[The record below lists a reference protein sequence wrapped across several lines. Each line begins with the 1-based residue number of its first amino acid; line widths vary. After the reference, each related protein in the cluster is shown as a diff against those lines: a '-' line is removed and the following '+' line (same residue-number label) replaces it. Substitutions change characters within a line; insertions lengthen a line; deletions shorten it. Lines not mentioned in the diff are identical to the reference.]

1 MESIQLGFFRFIISV
16 ISGIALF
23 SLDQSTLFVWILI
36 TQILITLLCISE
48 SESIK
53 YMMKECDTISE
64 KLMVLIFD
72 MFDILILEWICIYF
86 LVSHF
91 FF

>member
-1 MESIQLGFFRFIISV
+1 MKSIQLGFFRFIISI
-16 ISGIALF
+16 ISGISLF
-23 SLDQSTLFVWILI
+23 SLDQSTLFTWILI

-48 SESIK
+48 SGSIE
-53 YMMKECDTISE
+53 YMMKECDTITE

>member
-1 MESIQLGFFRFIISV
+1 MKSIHLGFFRFFISA
-16 ISGIALF
+16 ISGIILF
-23 SLDQSTLFVWILI
+23 LLDQNSLFIWILI

-53 YMMKECDTISE
+53 YMTKDCETISE

-86 LVSHF
+86 LISHF

>member
-1 MESIQLGFFRFIISV
+1 MKSIHLGYFRFIISI
-16 ISGIALF
+16 ISGITLF
-23 SLDQSTLFVWILI
+23 LLDQSTIFIWILI
-36 TQILITLLCISE
+36 IQILITLLCISE

-53 YMMKECDTISE
+53 YMTKECDTISE
-64 KLMVLIFD
+64 KLMVLTFD
-72 MFDILILEWICIYF
+72 MFDVIILEWICIYF